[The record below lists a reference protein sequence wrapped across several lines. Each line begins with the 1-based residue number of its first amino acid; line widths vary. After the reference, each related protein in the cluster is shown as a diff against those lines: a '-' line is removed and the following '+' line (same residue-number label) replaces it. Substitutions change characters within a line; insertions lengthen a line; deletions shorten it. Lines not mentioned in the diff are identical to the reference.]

1 MGDATCFF
9 GVARAGGGDLTLLGS
24 RCGYRLRKR
33 SEVMVR
39 FCAKV
44 VKMTNLVY
52 ESLPDGAPQSD
63 WLQAHSVR
71 LGKSHDRT
79 HIQDF

>member
-1 MGDATCFF
+1 
-9 GVARAGGGDLTLLGS
+9 
-24 RCGYRLRKR
+24 
-33 SEVMVR
+33 MVR